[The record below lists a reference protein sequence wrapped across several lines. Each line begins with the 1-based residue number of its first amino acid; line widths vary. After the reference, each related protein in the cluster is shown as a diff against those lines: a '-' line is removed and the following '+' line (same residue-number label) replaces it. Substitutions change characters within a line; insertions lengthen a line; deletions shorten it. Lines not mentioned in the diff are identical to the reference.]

1 MDWRISADALDANGI
16 PVITRIGFIVGAVLS
31 LSTILW
37 SIVRVPKLPLGD
49 AERRAIAATPLSAA
63 QTVRDLIAAIVEMPL
78 AMRQLAV
85 AMLFQWYAMFAYWQ
99 YTTFAVV
106 RSLYGTA
113 DAARAGFRQAALV
126 DRADRKLL

>member
-1 MDWRISADALDANGI
+1 M
-16 PVITRIGFIVGAVLS
+16 
-31 LSTILW
+31 
-37 SIVRVPKLPLGD
+37 
-49 AERRAIAATPLSAA
+49 
-63 QTVRDLIAAIVEMPL
+63 RDLIAAIVEMPL

-99 YTTFAVV
+99 YITFAVV

-126 DRADRKLL
+126 DRADRQLL